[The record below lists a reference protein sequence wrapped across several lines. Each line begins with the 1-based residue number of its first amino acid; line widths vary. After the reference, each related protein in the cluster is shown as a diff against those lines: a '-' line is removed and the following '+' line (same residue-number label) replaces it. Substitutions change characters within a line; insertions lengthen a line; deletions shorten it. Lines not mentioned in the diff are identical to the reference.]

1 MREGKLRQKPEE
13 VTKVIAQEN
22 PRVWNPVV
30 RVFAKFVL
38 EKGIELRLHFRYR
51 KSPSVL

>member
-13 VTKVIAQEN
+13 VAKVIALEN
-22 PRVWNPVV
+22 PKVWNPVD

-38 EKGIELRLHFRYR
+38 EKGIELRLHSIYR
-51 KSPSVL
+51 KSPPSP